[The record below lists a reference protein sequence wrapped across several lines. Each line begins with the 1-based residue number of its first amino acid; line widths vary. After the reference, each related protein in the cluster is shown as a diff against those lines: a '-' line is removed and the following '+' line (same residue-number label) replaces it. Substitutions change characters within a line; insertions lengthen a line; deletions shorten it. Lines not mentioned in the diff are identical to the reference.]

1 LKLDG
6 KTIPDFPGAVGH
18 GLTEPHKHIEETHSM
33 PTTEVKAANELADYQ
48 QLVGAMGD
56 AVIVCDSGGVIRL
69 WNAAAERLFG
79 LTPAEALGSSLDL
92 IIPERLQE
100 RHWAG
105 FTKTIAAGQ
114 TRYEHDV
121 LRVPAKHKDGR
132 ALSIAFTVG
141 LLVGSQKKV
150 TGLVAV
156 IRDDTKRFAEERD
169 LRKRLAELE
178 KNTERERHEQQRGL
192 GNRSLSGEEKLY
204 AYS

>member
-1 LKLDG
+1 MSSVMS
-6 KTIPDFPGAVGH
+6 TSIPDMSIVYEQVLEA
-18 GLTEPHKHIEETHSM
+18 L
-33 PTTEVKAANELADYQ
+33 
-48 QLVGAMGD
+48 GD
-56 AVIVCDSGGVIRL
+56 AVVICDRDGVIRF

-79 LTPAEALGSSLDL
+79 CAPTEALGSSLDL
-92 IIPERLQE
+92 IIPERLRA

-105 FTKTIAAGQ
+105 FEKALATGQ

-121 LRVPAKHKDGR
+121 LRVPATHKDGR

-141 LLVGSQKKV
+141 LLLGPERKV

-178 KNTERERHEQQRGL
+178 
-192 GNRSLSGEEKLY
+192 NR
-204 AYS
+204 